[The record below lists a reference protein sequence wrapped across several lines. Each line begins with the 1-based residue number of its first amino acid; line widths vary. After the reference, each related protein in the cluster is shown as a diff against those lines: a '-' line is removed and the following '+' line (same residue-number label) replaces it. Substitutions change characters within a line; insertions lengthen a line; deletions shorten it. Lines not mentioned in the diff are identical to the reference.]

1 MLGSFWKELLKKESE
16 VFFWE
21 RITLFFRFQRRLVIY
36 TALFVMIFSFWSF
49 QATRNP
55 WILVWCSSSIVI
67 AGFRWFW
74 GRRFFRD
81 LNSGQLEGKED
92 YFEKRFVLGTIA
104 QGFLWSIGGVLA
116 IYGHLENLPLSI
128 VVISGVGIAGA
139 FSYPG
144 HRFVQKTWGTVVLVP
159 FLAYALMMDPQ
170 AYAMMALFTL
180 LGMFSVQGSAKHYN
194 NLVLRLYHERD
205 MNKSLVADLNA
216 NIAQLQATNSELK
229 NIRHQQVYA
238 SKLAA
243 LGEMAGGLSHEINN
257 PLAIISLK
265 CQEMRFKSSRAEEV
279 PSTYILS
286 SLDLIEKTSQKI
298 SRIVKSFRNIAKEGD
313 KEAFVIKPLKELVE
327 EAVDLCQVRLLN
339 HNVVFNYP
347 NVLDQMTVECR
358 PAQILQVILGM
369 ISNSFDAIKEQD
381 KRWISF
387 GVENFAEM
395 VAFSI
400 TDSGHGIPEALREKI
415 FTPFFTTKGNEKGT
429 GLGLSVFRA
438 FIQDHHG
445 EILIDDSSP
454 NTRFVIIIPR
464 RQPKVK
470 AKAAA

>member
-1 MLGSFWKELLKKESE
+1 
-16 VFFWE
+16 
-21 RITLFFRFQRRLVIY
+21 
-36 TALFVMIFSFWSF
+36 
-49 QATRNP
+49 
-55 WILVWCSSSIVI
+55 
-67 AGFRWFW
+67 
-74 GRRFFRD
+74 
-81 LNSGQLEGKED
+81 
-92 YFEKRFVLGTIA
+92 
-104 QGFLWSIGGVLA
+104 
-116 IYGHLENLPLSI
+116 
-128 VVISGVGIAGA
+128 
-139 FSYPG
+139 
-144 HRFVQKTWGTVVLVP
+144 
-159 FLAYALMMDPQ
+159 
-170 AYAMMALFTL
+170 
-180 LGMFSVQGSAKHYN
+180 
-194 NLVLRLYHERD
+194 

-279 PSTYILS
+279 PSTYVLS